1 MSEVIRLE
9 TRRKP
14 VTYTLHVSH
23 HWDGKVELFIDDLDA
38 DIREDDSVMQALG
51 VLVDNYRARDLI
63 EYLRDNMPPDMT

>member
-1 MSEVIRLE
+1 VSEVIHLE

-23 HWDGKVELFIDDLDA
+23 YWDGKVELIIDDLDA
-38 DIREDDSVMQALG
+38 DIREDHSVMQALG
-51 VLVDNYRARDLI
+51 VLVDNHRARDLI